1 MVTALWLIVNSG
13 WTQLNARYEISYVN
27 GVAVDTTSVPNG
39 SILDVKIFS
48 NGYYTYH
55 VDLTGFAEPDN
66 PQYGGFGGHGTFE
79 FNEEKNTLD
88 FISCKDI
95 IYEMEELLINY
106 SGEYSGVEPLKQ
118 FPPFHFF
125 IFYGFLEEQQ
135 PLSIEQ
141 SKL

>member
-1 MVTALWLIVNSG
+1 MKMALANLFFIAPESSRERNTENDLS
-13 WTQLNARYEISYVN
+13 
-27 GVAVDTTSVPNG
+27 
-39 SILDVKIFS
+39 SII
-48 NGYYTYH
+48 
-55 VDLTGFAEPDN
+55 VDLMN
-66 PQYGGFGGHGTFE
+66 HGGNNDE
-79 FNEEKNTLD
+79 KLQWKFNEDKNTLD

>member
-1 MVTALWLIVNSG
+1 MILRHPKN
-13 WTQLNARYEISYVN
+13 LNHLYIRIQYPIWKQ
-27 GVAVDTTSVPNG
+27 SVSVVWNRDP
-39 SILDVKIFS
+39 
-48 NGYYTYH
+48 
-55 VDLTGFAEPDN
+55 FAK
-66 PQYGGFGGHGTFE
+66 GLRK
-79 FNEEKNTLD
+79 FNEDKNTLD

-135 PLSIEQ
+135 PLLIEQ